1 MNKAEIR
8 RDVFSLYRPLLFQRL
23 IIYLINTFA
32 ILMLGKMSGV
42 YMASSSFANQVF
54 IIVSLTVAGIAEGSS
69 VMLSQFWGKKDVS
82 SAEKIISCTY
92 FNAIIFGGFISLLTV
107 CFPEL
112 LMRIFTDDAEMI
124 RYGSEYLQIVGVS
137 YFFYSV
143 STVTFSILR
152 SLKVIK
158 ISVIASVIAC
168 IINVGLTTLF
178 IFGPLANL
186 NLGVR
191 GAALASLCSRVV
203 EFIII
208 VGYAYFF
215 EKSIDFKKI
224 KLFRVDKQYLS
235 TYYKTLMPLL
245 SNELLWGIG
254 DAIIVMVYGRLG
266 EDFATAQSTYSVF
279 SQFSAIAM
287 SMNVAAS
294 ILVGN
299 AIGRKAQEEVDYL
312 VSFFRKA
319 AFVAGCFAASI
330 MLLGIFLVPV
340 FYDFSTTVN
349 TYVSQIFIAAMI
361 IDLFKA
367 MQGMNMMGLL
377 RGGGDVKFILFNDM
391 IFLWLWAIPVCYL
404 SAMVFHLPVYLI
416 FFLTRADQIW
426 KYFTSEYRIRSNQWV
441 NYLTERF

>member
-1 MNKAEIR
+1 MNKVEIR
-8 RDVFSLYRPLLFQRL
+8 RDIFSLYRPLLFQRL

-32 ILMLGKMSGV
+32 ILMLGRMSGV

-69 VMLSQFWGKKDVS
+69 VMLSQFWGKKDVG
-82 SAEKIISCTY
+82 SAEKIISCAY
-92 FNAIIFGGFISLLTV
+92 FNAIIFGGFFSLLTV
-107 CFPEL
+107 LFPNF
-112 LMRIFTDDAEMI
+112 LMRIFTDDIEMI
-124 RYGSEYLQIVGVS
+124 RYGSEYLQIVGIS

-168 IINVGLTTLF
+168 IVNVSMTTLF
-178 IFGPLANL
+178 IFGPLASL

-191 GAALASLCSRVV
+191 GAALASLFSRVI

-208 VGYAYFF
+208 VGYAFFF

-224 KLFRVDKQYLS
+224 NLFKIDKQYLS

-279 SQFSAIAM
+279 SQFSAILM

-319 AFVAGCFAASI
+319 AFVAGSFGSTI
-330 MLLGIFLVPV
+330 MLAGIALVPV
-340 FYDFSTTVN
+340 FYNFSATVN
-349 TYVSQIFIAAMI
+349 TYISQIFIAAMI

-426 KYFTSEYRIRSNQWV
+426 KYFTSEYRIRSNKWV